1 MGLYV
6 GGFCTEQLFDAVN
19 RQLFNDIDILAAA
32 VIAAA
37 GIAFGVF
44 VGELG
49 ACGLQHGG

>member
-1 MGLYV
+1 MGLHV
-6 GGFCTEQLFDAVN
+6 GGFCAEQLFDAVN
-19 RQLFNDIDILAAA
+19 RQLLNDIDILAAT

-37 GIAFGVF
+37 GVTFGVF